1 MLPYAVVVNHLIFLS
16 AMVPT
21 RLCDKQIFL
30 IFTNSSTTNADMARP
45 KNVKHIFV
53 TGGVISSLGK
63 GILSA
68 SLGMLLK
75 SRGLRVAI
83 QKYDPYINVDPGT
96 MSPYQ
101 HGEVYVTDD
110 GAETDLDLGHYE
122 RFLDE
127 STTQASNLTMGRVY
141 KSVIDKERQ
150 GDYLGATVQ
159 VVPHVIDEIKDRMAE
174 QAKNGNLDVLITEIG
189 GTIGDI
195 ESLPFLEA
203 MRQMKL
209 DMGDSNL
216 LNIHLTF
223 VPYIKAASEL
233 KTKPTQHSVKM
244 LLGVGIQP
252 DILVCRSEKPLSR
265 DIKNKVGHF
274 CNVNELDVIGLND
287 CDTIYEVPLMLL
299 QEKLDLRVLK
309 KLGIKKYKE
318 PNLEYWRDFC
328 KKVKFPQDGEVTIG
342 ICGKYTEYPDA
353 YKSIIESFIH
363 AGASNNVRVNV
374 KLLKAEDAELN
385 SFNFIK
391 ELEGVSGIL
400 VAPGFGDR
408 GIEGKIRY
416 IQYAREQSIP
426 FLGICL
432 GMQCATIEFARN
444 VCGLQDANST
454 EFNKRTRFPVI
465 DLMEHQKKVK
475 EKGGTMR
482 LGSYP
487 CIIKEGSKAHAVYQ
501 KFLINERHR
510 HRYEFNNAFRNTF
523 EECGMNFSGTSPN
536 GELIEII
543 ELKDH
548 PWFVGVQFHPELKS
562 RVQKVHPLF
571 HGFVAAAKKHTKGS
585 HQIELSVDMPSF
597 IPFEK
602 EDAE

>member
-1 MLPYAVVVNHLIFLS
+1 
-16 AMVPT
+16 
-21 RLCDKQIFL
+21 
-30 IFTNSSTTNADMARP
+30 MARP

-68 SLGMLLK
+68 SLGLLLK

-127 STTQASNLTMGRVY
+127 PTSQASNLTMGRVY
-141 KSVIDKERQ
+141 KAVIDKERR
-150 GDYLGATVQ
+150 GEYLGGTVQ
-159 VVPHVIDEIKDRMAE
+159 VVPHVIDEIKEKMNDL
-174 QAKNGNLDVLITEIG
+174 AKNGGLDVLITEIG

-203 MRQMKL
+203 MRQLKL
-209 DMGDSNL
+209 ELGERNL
-216 LNIHLTF
+216 LYIHLTF
-223 VPYIKAASEL
+223 VPYIKAACEL

-244 LLGVGIQP
+244 LLETGIQP

-265 DIKNKVGHF
+265 EIKNKVGHF
-274 CNVNELDVIGLND
+274 CNVHEQDVIGLND
-287 CDTIYEVPLMLL
+287 CETIYEVPLMLL
-299 QEKLDLRVLK
+299 KEQLDLRVMK
-309 KLGIKKYKE
+309 KLGLKKFRE
-318 PNLEYWRDFC
+318 PNLSYWREFC
-328 KKVKFPQDGEVTIG
+328 DKVKHPKDGEITIG

-353 YKSIIESFIH
+353 YKSILESFIH
-363 AGASNNVRVNV
+363 AGASNDVKVSVR
-374 KLLKAEDAELN
+374 LLRAEDAEDP
-385 SFNFIK
+385 SFDLAK
-391 ELEGVSGIL
+391 TLEGVSGIL

-408 GIEGKIRY
+408 GIEGKVQFIR
-416 IQYAREQSIP
+416 YAREKNIP
-426 FLGICL
+426 FFGICL

-444 VCGLQDANST
+444 VCSMPEANST

-487 CIIKEGSKAHAVYQ
+487 CILKEDSKAYDVYR

-510 HRYEFNNAFRNTF
+510 HRYEFNNHYRKIF
-523 EECGMNFSGTSPN
+523 EEKGMMFSGTSPN
-536 GELIEII
+536 GDLVEIV

-548 PWFVGVQFHPELKS
+548 RWFVAVQFHPELKS

-571 HGFVAAAKKHTKGS
+571 SGFVAAAKEYAQGERQLS
-585 HQIELSVDMPSF
+585 IEVEMPRLSA
-597 IPFEK
+597 
-602 EDAE
+602 AEMEEAN

>member
-1 MLPYAVVVNHLIFLS
+1 
-16 AMVPT
+16 
-21 RLCDKQIFL
+21 
-30 IFTNSSTTNADMARP
+30 MARP

-68 SLGMLLK
+68 SLGLLLK

-127 STTQASNLTMGRVY
+127 STSQSSNLTMGRVY
-141 KSVIDKERQ
+141 KSVIDKERR
-150 GDYLGATVQ
+150 GEYLGATVQ

-174 QAKNGNLDVLITEIG
+174 LAKNGNLDVLITEIG

-209 DMGDSNL
+209 EMGERNL

-223 VPYIKAASEL
+223 VPYIKAACEL

-244 LLGVGIQP
+244 LLETGIQP

-265 DIKNKVGHF
+265 EIKNKVGHF
-274 CNVNELDVIGLND
+274 CNVNDLDVIGLND

-299 QEKLDLRVLK
+299 HEKLDLRVMK
-309 KLGIKKYKE
+309 KLGLKKFRE
-318 PNLEYWRDFC
+318 PDLSYWREFC
-328 KKVKFPQDGEVTIG
+328 NKVNHPQDGEVTIG

-353 YKSIIESFIH
+353 YKSIIESFVH
-363 AGASNNVRVNV
+363 AGASNNVRVNIR
-374 KLLKAEDAELN
+374 LLKAEDAEGK
-385 SFNFIK
+385 SFDFEK
-391 ELEGVSGIL
+391 ELEGVNGIL

-408 GIEGKIRY
+408 GIEGKIQY
-416 IQYAREQSIP
+416 IRFARERNIP
-426 FLGICL
+426 FFGICL

-444 VCGLQDANST
+444 VCGLHEANST

-465 DLMEHQKKVK
+465 DLMEHQKKIK

-487 CIIKEGSKAHAVYQ
+487 CILRDSSRAHAVYQ

-510 HRYEFNNAFRNTF
+510 HRYEFNNTFRKPF
-523 EECGMNFSGTSPN
+523 EDNGMIFSGTSPN
-536 GELIEII
+536 GELVEII
-543 ELKDH
+543 ELRDH
-548 PWFVGVQFHPELKS
+548 RWFVGVQFHPELKS
-562 RVQKVHPLF
+562 RVQRVHPLF
-571 HGFVAAAKKHTKGS
+571 HGFVAAAKEFRQGERQMELPVGQPAVS
-585 HQIELSVDMPSF
+585 VPDMASLEPAERGIEL
-597 IPFEK
+597 
-602 EDAE
+602 

>member
-1 MLPYAVVVNHLIFLS
+1 
-16 AMVPT
+16 
-21 RLCDKQIFL
+21 
-30 IFTNSSTTNADMARP
+30 MARP

-68 SLGMLLK
+68 SLGLLLK

-127 STTQASNLTMGRVY
+127 STSQSSNLTMGRVY
-141 KSVIDKERQ
+141 KSVIDKERR
-150 GDYLGATVQ
+150 GEYLGATVQ

-174 QAKNGNLDVLITEIG
+174 LAKNGNLDVLITEIG

-209 DMGDSNL
+209 EMGERNL

-244 LLGVGIQP
+244 LLETGIQP

-265 DIKNKVGHF
+265 EIKNKVGHF
-274 CNVNELDVIGLND
+274 CNVNDLDVIGLND

-299 QEKLDLRVLK
+299 QEKLDLRVMK
-309 KLGIKKYKE
+309 KLGLKKFRE
-318 PNLEYWRDFC
+318 PDLSYWREFC
-328 KKVKFPQDGEVTIG
+328 NKVSHPQEGEVTIG

-353 YKSIIESFIH
+353 YKSIIESFVH
-363 AGASNNVRVNV
+363 AGASNNVRVNIR
-374 KLLKAEDAELN
+374 LLRAEDAEGK
-385 SFNFIK
+385 NFDFEK
-391 ELEGVSGIL
+391 ELEDVNGIL

-408 GIEGKIRY
+408 GIEGKIQY
-416 IQYAREQSIP
+416 IRFARERNIP
-426 FLGICL
+426 FFGICL

-444 VCGLQDANST
+444 VCGLHEANST

-487 CIIKEGSKAHAVYQ
+487 CILRDSTRAHAVYQ

-510 HRYEFNNAFRNTF
+510 HRYEFNNTFRKPF
-523 EECGMNFSGTSPN
+523 EDNGMIFSGTSPN
-536 GELIEII
+536 GELVEIV
-543 ELKDH
+543 ELRDH
-548 PWFVGVQFHPELKS
+548 RWFVGVQFHPELKS

-571 HGFVAAAKKHTKGS
+571 HGFVAAAKAFRQGER
-585 HQIELSVDMPSF
+585 QMELPVDQPSF
-597 IPFEK
+597 SAPDMASFEP
-602 EDAE
+602 AESRQEH

>member
-1 MLPYAVVVNHLIFLS
+1 
-16 AMVPT
+16 
-21 RLCDKQIFL
+21 
-30 IFTNSSTTNADMARP
+30 MARP
-45 KNVKHIFV
+45 KNVKYIFV

-127 STTQASNLTMGRVY
+127 STSQNSNLTMGRVY
-141 KSVIDKERQ
+141 KSVIDKERN

-174 QAKNGNLDVLITEIG
+174 QAKNGNLDILITEIG

-209 DMGDSNL
+209 EMGDSNL

-233 KTKPTQHSVKM
+233 KTKPTQHSVKT

-252 DILVCRSEKPLSR
+252 DILVCRSEKQLSR
-265 DIKNKVGHF
+265 EIKNKVGYF
-274 CNVNELDVIGLND
+274 CNLNEFDVIGLND

-309 KLGIKKYKE
+309 KLGLKQYKE
-318 PNLEYWRDFC
+318 PVLNYWRDFC
-328 KKVKFPQDGEVTIG
+328 NKVKFPQDGEVTIG

-363 AGASNNVRVNV
+363 AGASNNVKVNV
-374 KLLKAEDAELN
+374 KLLRAEDAEL
-385 SFNFIK
+385 SAFDFAK
-391 ELEGVSGIL
+391 ELDGVNGIL

-408 GIEGKIRY
+408 GIEGKIKY
-416 IQYAREQSIP
+416 IQYAREQNIP

-432 GMQCATIEFARN
+432 GMQCASIEFARN
-444 VCGLQDANST
+444 VAGLAEANST

-487 CIIKEGSKAHAVYQ
+487 CIITEGSKAHGAYQ
-501 KFLINERHR
+501 KFLVNERHR
-510 HRYEFNNAFRNTF
+510 HRYEFNNVYRQNM
-523 EECGMNFSGTSPN
+523 EEFGMIFSGTSPN
-536 GELIEII
+536 GELVEII
-543 ELKDH
+543 ELKNH
-548 PWFVGVQFHPELKS
+548 RWFIGVQFHPELKS

-571 HGFVAAAKKHTKGS
+571 HGFVRAAKEFARGV
-585 HQIELSVDMPSF
+585 HQM
-597 IPFEK
+597 
-602 EDAE
+602 

>member
-1 MLPYAVVVNHLIFLS
+1 
-16 AMVPT
+16 
-21 RLCDKQIFL
+21 
-30 IFTNSSTTNADMARP
+30 MARP

-68 SLGMLLK
+68 SLGLLLK

-127 STTQASNLTMGRVY
+127 PTSQASNLTMGRVY
-141 KSVIDKERQ
+141 KAVIDKERR
-150 GDYLGATVQ
+150 GEYLGGTVQ
-159 VVPHVIDEIKDRMAE
+159 VVPHVIDEIKEKMNDL
-174 QAKNGNLDVLITEIG
+174 AKNGGLDVLITEIG

-203 MRQMKL
+203 MRQLKL
-209 DMGDSNL
+209 ELGERNL

-223 VPYIKAASEL
+223 VPYIKAACEL

-244 LLGVGIQP
+244 LLETGIQP

-265 DIKNKVGHF
+265 EIKNKVGHF
-274 CNVNELDVIGLND
+274 CNVHEQDVIGLND
-287 CDTIYEVPLMLL
+287 CETIYEVPLMLL
-299 QEKLDLRVLK
+299 KEQLDLRVMK
-309 KLGIKKYKE
+309 KLGLKKFKE
-318 PNLEYWRDFC
+318 PNLSYWKEFC
-328 KKVKFPQDGEVTIG
+328 DKVKHPKDGEITIG

-353 YKSIIESFIH
+353 YKSILESFIH
-363 AGASNNVRVNV
+363 AGASNDVKVSVR
-374 KLLKAEDAELN
+374 LLRAEDAEDP
-385 SFNFIK
+385 SFNMAK
-391 ELEGVSGIL
+391 ALEGVSGLL

-408 GIEGKIRY
+408 GIEGKVQFIR
-416 IQYAREQSIP
+416 YAREHDIP
-426 FLGICL
+426 FFGICL

-444 VCGLQDANST
+444 VCGMSEANST

-487 CIIKEGSKAHAVYQ
+487 CILKEDSRAYDVYR

-510 HRYEFNNAFRNTF
+510 HRFEFNNQYRKIF
-523 EECGMNFSGTSPN
+523 EEKGMIFSGTSPN
-536 GELIEII
+536 GDLVEIV
-543 ELKDH
+543 ELKEH
-548 PWFVGVQFHPELKS
+548 RWFVAVQFHPELKS

-571 HGFVAAAKKHTKGS
+571 SGFVAAAKDYAQGKRQLS
-585 HQIELSVDMPSF
+585 LEVEMPRLSPAELEGAS
-597 IPFEK
+597 
-602 EDAE
+602 

>member
-1 MLPYAVVVNHLIFLS
+1 
-16 AMVPT
+16 
-21 RLCDKQIFL
+21 
-30 IFTNSSTTNADMARP
+30 MARP

-53 TGGVISSLGK
+53 TGGVVSSLGK

-127 STTQASNLTMGRVY
+127 PTSQASNLTMGRVY
-141 KSVIDKERQ
+141 KSVIDKERR
-150 GDYLGATVQ
+150 GEFLGGTVQ
-159 VVPHVIDEIKDRMAE
+159 VVPHVIDEIKEKMADL
-174 QAKNGNLDVLITEIG
+174 AKNGSLDVLITEIG

-209 DMGDSNL
+209 ELGERNL
-216 LNIHLTF
+216 LNIHLTL
-223 VPYIKAASEL
+223 VPYIKAACEL

-244 LLGVGIQP
+244 LLETGIQP

-274 CNVNELDVIGLND
+274 CNLHELDVIGLND
-287 CDTIYEVPLMLL
+287 CDTIYEVPLILL
-299 QEKLDLRVLK
+299 KEQLDLRVLK
-309 KLGIKKYKE
+309 KLGLKKYRE
-318 PNLEYWRDFC
+318 PNLEYWREFC
-328 KKVKFPQDGEVTIG
+328 EKVKHPRDGEITIG

-353 YKSIIESFIH
+353 YKSILESFVH
-363 AGASNNVRVNV
+363 AGASNDVKVSVRM
-374 KLLKAEDAELN
+374 LRAEDAEDRQF
-385 SFNFIK
+385 SISK
-391 ELEGVSGIL
+391 ALEGISGIL

-408 GIEGKIRY
+408 GIEGKVQF
-416 IQYAREQSIP
+416 IQYARENNIP

-444 VCGLQDANST
+444 VCGMHDANST
-454 EFNKRTRFPVI
+454 EFNKRTRYPVI

-487 CIIKEGSKAHAVYQ
+487 CILREDSHVYEVYR

-510 HRYEFNNAFRNTF
+510 HRYEFNNLFRKQL
-523 EECGMNFSGTSPN
+523 EEKGMVFSGTSPN
-536 GELIEII
+536 GELVEII

-548 PWFVGVQFHPELKS
+548 RWFVGVQFHPELKS

-571 HGFVAAAKKHTKGS
+571 HGFIQAAKEFAQGKRQLSLAVDKP
-585 HQIELSVDMPSF
+585 ELSKTVLES
-597 IPFEK
+597 
-602 EDAE
+602 AG

>member
-1 MLPYAVVVNHLIFLS
+1 
-16 AMVPT
+16 
-21 RLCDKQIFL
+21 
-30 IFTNSSTTNADMARP
+30 MARP

-75 SRGLRVAI
+75 SRGLKVAI

-127 STTQASNLTMGRVY
+127 ATSQASNLTMGRVY
-141 KSVIDKERQ
+141 KSVIDKERS
-150 GDYLGATVQ
+150 GEYLGGTVQ

-174 QAKNGNLDVLITEIG
+174 LAKNGNLDVLITEIG

-209 DMGDSNL
+209 EMGERNL

-223 VPYIKAASEL
+223 VPYIKAACEL

-244 LLGVGIQP
+244 LLETGIQP

-265 DIKNKVGHF
+265 EIKNKVGHF

-299 QEKLDLRVLK
+299 KEKLDLRVMK
-309 KLGIKKYKE
+309 KLGLKKFRE

-328 KKVKFPQDGEVTIG
+328 NKVLHPTEGEVTIG
-342 ICGKYTEYPDA
+342 VCGKYTEYPDA
-353 YKSIIESFIH
+353 YKSILEAFIH
-363 AGASNNVRVNV
+363 AGASNNVRVTI
-374 KLLKAEDAELN
+374 KLLRAEDAEAG
-385 SFNFIK
+385 SFDFKK
-391 ELEGVSGIL
+391 EMQGVSGVL

-408 GIEGKIRY
+408 GIEGKISFIR
-416 IQYAREQSIP
+416 YAREQNIP
-426 FLGICL
+426 FFGICL

-444 VCGLQDANST
+444 VCGLHDANST

-465 DLMEHQKKVK
+465 DLMEQQKKVK

-487 CIIKEGSKAHAVYQ
+487 CIIKEGSKAYDIYK

-510 HRYEFNNAFRNTF
+510 HRFEFNNTYRSAL
-523 EECGMNFSGTSPN
+523 EEQGMVFSGTSPN
-536 GELIEII
+536 GELVEII

-548 PWFVGVQFHPELKS
+548 RWFVGVQFHPELKS
-562 RVQKVHPLF
+562 RVQQVHPLF
-571 HGFVAAAKKHTKGS
+571 HGFVAAAKEYEKGS
-585 HQIELSVDMPSF
+585 RQMELTVDMPSF
-597 IPFEK
+597 MPVEN
-602 EDAE
+602 EPAQ

>member
-1 MLPYAVVVNHLIFLS
+1 
-16 AMVPT
+16 
-21 RLCDKQIFL
+21 
-30 IFTNSSTTNADMARP
+30 MARP
-45 KNVKHIFV
+45 KNVKYIFV

-75 SRGLRVAI
+75 SRGLKVAI

-127 STTQASNLTMGRVY
+127 STSQTSNLTMGRVY
-141 KSVIDKERQ
+141 KSVIDKERN

-203 MRQMKL
+203 MRELKL
-209 DMGDSNL
+209 EMGDGNL
-216 LNIHLTF
+216 VNIHLTF
-223 VPYIKAASEL
+223 VPYIKAACEL

-252 DILVCRSEKPLSR
+252 DILVCRSEKQLSL
-265 DIKNKVGHF
+265 DVKNKVGHF
-274 CNVNELDVIGLND
+274 CNLNEQDVIGLSD

-309 KLGIKKYKE
+309 KLGMKGFKE
-318 PNLEYWRDFC
+318 PSLDYWRDFC
-328 KKVKFPQDGEVTIG
+328 DKVKFPKDGEVTIG

-363 AGASNNVRVNV
+363 AGASNNVKVKV
-374 KLLKAEDAELN
+374 KLLRAEDAELS
-385 SFNFIK
+385 SFDFAQ
-391 ELEGVSGIL
+391 ELAGVNGIL

-408 GIEGKIRY
+408 GIEGKIKY
-416 IQYAREQSIP
+416 IQYAREQNIP
-426 FLGICL
+426 FFGICL
-432 GMQCATIEFARN
+432 GMQCASIEFARN
-444 VCGLQDANST
+444 VCGLQEANST
-454 EFNKRTRFPVI
+454 EFNKRARFAII

-475 EKGGTMR
+475 EKGGSMR

-487 CIIKEGSKAHAVYQ
+487 CIITEGSKVHAVYE
-501 KFLINERHR
+501 KFLVNERHR
-510 HRYEFNNAFRNTF
+510 HRYEFNNDYRKTF
-523 EECGMNFSGTSPN
+523 EESGMVFSGTSPN
-536 GELIEII
+536 GELVEII

-548 PWFVGVQFHPELKS
+548 RWFVAVQFHPELKS

-571 HGFVAAAKKHTKGS
+571 HGFVAAAKEYADGAQYKDM
-585 HQIELSVDMPSF
+585 SVEMPSF
-597 IPFEK
+597 IPV
-602 EDAE
+602 

>member
-1 MLPYAVVVNHLIFLS
+1 
-16 AMVPT
+16 
-21 RLCDKQIFL
+21 
-30 IFTNSSTTNADMARP
+30 MARP

-75 SRGLRVAI
+75 SRGLKVAI

-127 STTQASNLTMGRVY
+127 STTQSSNLTMGRVY
-141 KSVIDKERQ
+141 KSVIDKERR
-150 GDYLGATVQ
+150 GEYLGATVQ

-174 QAKNGNLDVLITEIG
+174 QAKNGDLDVLITEIG

-299 QEKLDLRVLK
+299 NEKLDLRVLK
-309 KLGIKKYKE
+309 KLGLKKFKE
-318 PNLEYWRDFC
+318 PKLDYWRDFC
-328 KKVKFPQDGEVTIG
+328 NKVKFPQDGEVTIG

-363 AGASNNVRVNV
+363 SGASNNVKVTV
-374 KLLKAEDAELN
+374 KLLRAEDAEL
-385 SFNFIK
+385 SAFDFAK
-391 ELEGVSGIL
+391 ELEGLNGIL

-408 GIEGKIRY
+408 GIEGKIKY
-416 IQYAREQSIP
+416 IQYAREHNVP

-444 VCGLQDANST
+444 VCGMQDANST

-487 CIIKEGSKAHAVYQ
+487 CIITEGSKAYAVYQ

-510 HRYEFNNAFRNTF
+510 HRYEFNNTWRKSF
-523 EECGMNFSGTSPN
+523 EDNGMIFSGTSPN
-536 GELIEII
+536 GELVEII
-543 ELKDH
+543 ELKEH
-548 PWFVGVQFHPELKS
+548 RWFVGVQFHPELKS
-562 RVQKVHPLF
+562 RVQKVHPIF
-571 HGFVAAAKKHTKGS
+571 HGFVEAAKKHAHGA
-585 HQIELSVDMPSF
+585 HQMDLVVDMPSF
-597 IPFEK
+597 APVYDEP
-602 EDAE
+602 A

>member
-1 MLPYAVVVNHLIFLS
+1 
-16 AMVPT
+16 
-21 RLCDKQIFL
+21 
-30 IFTNSSTTNADMARP
+30 MARP

-127 STTQASNLTMGRVY
+127 STTQSSNLAMGRVY
-141 KSVIDKERQ
+141 KSVIDKERR
-150 GDYLGATVQ
+150 GEYLVGTVQ

-174 QAKNGNLDVLITEIG
+174 LAKNGNLDVLITEIG

-209 DMGDSNL
+209 EMGERNL

-244 LLGVGIQP
+244 LLETGIQP

-265 DIKNKVGHF
+265 EIKNKVGHF
-274 CNVNELDVIGLND
+274 CNVNDLDVIGLND

-299 QEKLDLRVLK
+299 KEKLDLRVMK
-309 KLGIKKYKE
+309 KLGLKKFKE
-318 PNLEYWRDFC
+318 PNLIYWREFC
-328 KKVKFPQDGEVTIG
+328 DKVNHPRDGEITIG

-353 YKSIIESFIH
+353 YKSIIESFVH
-363 AGASNNVRVNV
+363 AGASNNVRVNIR
-374 KLLKAEDAELN
+374 LLKAEDAEGKI
-385 SFNFIK
+385 FDFAK
-391 ELEGVSGIL
+391 ELEGISGIL

-408 GIEGKIRY
+408 GIEGKIQY
-416 IQYAREQSIP
+416 IRYAREQNIP
-426 FLGICL
+426 FFGICL

-444 VCGLQDANST
+444 VCNLQEANST
-454 EFNKRTRFPVI
+454 EFNKRTRYPVI

-487 CIIKEGSKAHAVYQ
+487 CILREGSRAYAVYQ

-510 HRYEFNNAFRNTF
+510 HRYEFNNTFRKPF
-523 EECGMNFSGTSPN
+523 EENGMIFSGTSPN
-536 GELIEII
+536 GELVEIV
-543 ELKDH
+543 ELANH
-548 PWFVGVQFHPELKS
+548 RWFVGVQFHPELKS

-571 HGFVAAAKKHTKGS
+571 HGFVEAAKEYSFGKR
-585 HQIELSVDMPSF
+585 QMELPVERSAEMPSF
-597 IPFEK
+597 MP
-602 EDAE
+602 AESDMGQ

>member
-1 MLPYAVVVNHLIFLS
+1 
-16 AMVPT
+16 
-21 RLCDKQIFL
+21 
-30 IFTNSSTTNADMARP
+30 MARP

-127 STTQASNLTMGRVY
+127 STSQSSNLTMGRVY
-141 KSVIDKERQ
+141 KSVIDKERR
-150 GDYLGATVQ
+150 GEYLGATVQ
-159 VVPHVIDEIKDRMAE
+159 VVPHVIDEIKDRMSE
-174 QAKNGNLDVLITEIG
+174 LAKNGNIDVLITEIG

-209 DMGDSNL
+209 EMGDSNM

-244 LLGVGIQP
+244 LLETGIQP

-265 DIKNKVGHF
+265 EIKNKVGHF

-287 CDTIYEVPLMLL
+287 CETIYEVPLLLL

-309 KLGIKKYKE
+309 KLGLKRFKE
-318 PNLEYWRDFC
+318 PDLNYWREFC
-328 KKVKFPQDGEVTIG
+328 SKVKLPKDGEVTIG

-353 YKSIIESFIH
+353 YKSILEAFIH
-363 AGASNNVRVNV
+363 AGASNDIRVTV
-374 KLLKAEDAELN
+374 KLLRAEDAEITTFDL
-385 SFNFIK
+385 SK

-408 GIEGKIRY
+408 GIEGKINFIR
-416 IQYAREQSIP
+416 YAREKNIP
-426 FLGICL
+426 FFGICL

-454 EFNKRTRFPVI
+454 EFNKRARFAVI

-487 CIIKEGSKAHAVYQ
+487 CIIKEATKAHAVYQ

-510 HRYEFNNAFRNTF
+510 HRYEFNNTYRKNF
-523 EECGMNFSGTSPN
+523 EDSGMVFSGTSPN
-536 GELIEII
+536 GELVEII

-548 PWFVGVQFHPELKS
+548 RWFVGVQFHPELKS

-571 HGFVAAAKKHTKGS
+571 HGFVAAAKEYSRAS
-585 HQIELSVDMPSF
+585 HQIELPVNVPSF
-597 IPFEK
+597 MPLES
-602 EDAE
+602 ESEH

>member
-1 MLPYAVVVNHLIFLS
+1 
-16 AMVPT
+16 
-21 RLCDKQIFL
+21 
-30 IFTNSSTTNADMARP
+30 MARP

-127 STTQASNLTMGRVY
+127 STSQSSNLTMGRVY
-141 KSVIDKERQ
+141 KSVIDKERR
-150 GDYLGATVQ
+150 GEYLGATVQ

-174 QAKNGNLDVLITEIG
+174 LAKNGNLDVLITEIG

-209 DMGDSNL
+209 EMGDRNM

-244 LLGVGIQP
+244 LLETGIQP

-265 DIKNKVGHF
+265 EIKNKVGHF
-274 CNVNELDVIGLND
+274 CNVNDLDVIGLND
-287 CDTIYEVPLMLL
+287 CDTIYDVPLLL
-299 QEKLDLRVLK
+299 LKEKLDLRVLK
-309 KLGIKKYKE
+309 KLGLKKYKE
-318 PNLEYWRDFC
+318 PNLEYWREFC
-328 KKVKFPQDGEVTIG
+328 NKVKFPEEGEVTIG

-353 YKSIIESFIH
+353 YKSILEAFIH
-363 AGASNNVRVNV
+363 AGASNNVKVNI
-374 KLLKAEDAELN
+374 KLLRAEDAEINTFDL
-385 SFNFIK
+385 SK

-408 GIEGKIRY
+408 GIEGKINFIR
-416 IQYAREQSIP
+416 YAREKNVP
-426 FLGICL
+426 FFGICL

-510 HRYEFNNAFRNTF
+510 HRFEFNNTYRNSF
-523 EECGMNFSGTSPN
+523 EESGLVFSGTSPN
-536 GELIEII
+536 GELVEII

-548 PWFVGVQFHPELKS
+548 RWFVGVQFHPELKS

-571 HGFVAAAKKHTKGS
+571 HGFVAAAKEYVQGGR
-585 HQIELSVDMPSF
+585 QMELPVEQPSF
-597 IPFEK
+597 MPVEN
-602 EDAE
+602 EAGE

>member
-1 MLPYAVVVNHLIFLS
+1 
-16 AMVPT
+16 
-21 RLCDKQIFL
+21 
-30 IFTNSSTTNADMARP
+30 MARP

-127 STTQASNLTMGRVY
+127 STSQASNLTMGRVY
-141 KSVIDKERQ
+141 KSVIDKERR
-150 GDYLGATVQ
+150 GEYLGATVQ

-174 QAKNGNLDVLITEIG
+174 LAKSGNLDLLITEIG

-209 DMGDSNL
+209 EMGDRNM

-244 LLGVGIQP
+244 LLETGIQP
-252 DILVCRSEKPLSR
+252 DLLVCRSEKPLSR
-265 DIKNKVGHF
+265 EIKNKVGHF
-274 CNVNELDVIGLND
+274 CNVNDLDVIGLND
-287 CDTIYEVPLMLL
+287 CETIYDVPLLL
-299 QEKLDLRVLK
+299 LKEKLDLRVLK

-318 PNLEYWRDFC
+318 PTLDYWRDFC
-328 KKVKFPQDGEVTIG
+328 ERVKSPEDGEVTIG
-342 ICGKYTEYPDA
+342 ISGKYTEYPDA
-353 YKSIIESFIH
+353 YKSILEAFIH
-363 AGASNNVRVNV
+363 AGASNNVKVNV
-374 KLLKAEDAELN
+374 KLLKAEDAELD
-385 SFNFIK
+385 SYDFKK
-391 ELEGVSGIL
+391 ELEGISGIL

-408 GIEGKIRY
+408 GIEGKIKF
-416 IQYAREQSIP
+416 IQYVRENNIP
-426 FLGICL
+426 FFGICL

-444 VCGLQDANST
+444 VCGMPDANST
-454 EFNKRTRFPVI
+454 EFNKRARFPVI

-487 CIIKEGSKAHAVYQ
+487 CIIKEGSRAHAVYQ

-510 HRYEFNNAFRNTF
+510 HRYEFNNTFRKNF
-523 EECGMNFSGTSPN
+523 EDAGMVFSGTSPN
-536 GELIEII
+536 GELVEIV

-548 PWFVGVQFHPELKS
+548 RWFVGVQFHPELKS
-562 RVQKVHPLF
+562 RVMKVHPLF
-571 HGFVAAAKKHTKGS
+571 QGFVAAAKEFARGS
-585 HQIELSVDMPSF
+585 RQMELQVDIPSF
-597 IPFEK
+597 FPIE
-602 EDAE
+602 E

>member
-1 MLPYAVVVNHLIFLS
+1 
-16 AMVPT
+16 
-21 RLCDKQIFL
+21 
-30 IFTNSSTTNADMARP
+30 MARP
-45 KNVKHIFV
+45 RNVKHIFV
-53 TGGVISSLGK
+53 TGGVISSIGK

-75 SRGLRVAI
+75 ARGLKVTI

-110 GAETDLDLGHYE
+110 GAEADLDLGHYE
-122 RFLDE
+122 RFLDDAT
-127 STTQASNLTMGRVY
+127 SQTSNLTMGRVY
-141 KSVIDKERQ
+141 KSVIDKERN

-174 QAKNGNLDVLITEIG
+174 QAKNSNLDVLITEIG

-209 DMGDSNL
+209 DMGDGNL

-252 DILVCRSEKPLSR
+252 DILVCRSEKQLSR
-265 DIKNKVGHF
+265 EIKNKVGHF
-274 CNVNELDVIGLND
+274 CNLNEYDVIGLSD
-287 CDTIYEVPLMLL
+287 CTTIYEVPLMLL
-299 QEKLDLRVLK
+299 QEQLDLRVLK
-309 KLGIKKYKE
+309 KLGLKGIQE
-318 PNLEYWRDFC
+318 PDLEYWRNFC
-328 KKVKFPQDGEVTIG
+328 NKVKFPTGGEVTVG

-353 YKSIIESFIH
+353 YKSILESFIH
-363 AGASNNVRVNV
+363 AGASNNVKVNV
-374 KLLKAEDAELN
+374 KLLRAEDAEAPD
-385 SFNFIK
+385 FDFAK
-391 ELEGVSGIL
+391 ALEGVHGLL

-408 GIEGKIRY
+408 GTEGKVKY
-416 IQYAREQSIP
+416 IQYVREKNIP
-426 FLGICL
+426 FFGICL
-432 GMQCATIEFARN
+432 GMQCASIEFARN
-444 VCGLQDANST
+444 VCGMPEANST
-454 EFNKRTRFPVI
+454 EFNKRVRFAII

-475 EKGGTMR
+475 EKGGSMR

-487 CIIKEGSKAHAVYQ
+487 CIITEGSKAHASYQ
-501 KFLINERHR
+501 KFLVNERHR
-510 HRYEFNNAFRNTF
+510 HRYEFNNEYRKVF
-523 EECGMNFSGTSPN
+523 EESGMVFSGTSPN

-543 ELKDH
+543 ELKNH
-548 PWFVGVQFHPELKS
+548 RWFVAVQFHPELKS
-562 RVQKVHPLF
+562 RVQKAHPLF
-571 HGFVAAAKKHTKGS
+571 HGFVDAAKEYAKGA
-585 HQIELSVDMPSF
+585 HQTDMSIEMPSF
-597 IPFEK
+597 TPL
-602 EDAE
+602 

>member
-1 MLPYAVVVNHLIFLS
+1 
-16 AMVPT
+16 
-21 RLCDKQIFL
+21 
-30 IFTNSSTTNADMARP
+30 MARP

-127 STTQASNLTMGRVY
+127 STSQASNLTMGRVY
-141 KSVIDKERQ
+141 KSVIDKERK
-150 GDYLGATVQ
+150 GEYLGATVQ

-174 QAKNGNLDVLITEIG
+174 QAKNGDLDVLITEIG

-209 DMGDSNL
+209 EMGDRNM

-244 LLGVGIQP
+244 LLETGIQP

-265 DIKNKVGHF
+265 EIKNKVGHF

-287 CDTIYEVPLMLL
+287 CETIYDVPLLL
-299 QEKLDLRVLK
+299 LKEKLDLRVLK
-309 KLGIKKYKE
+309 KLGLKKYKE
-318 PNLEYWRDFC
+318 PTLDYWREFC
-328 KKVKFPQDGEVTIG
+328 GKVKSPEDGEVTIG
-342 ICGKYTEYPDA
+342 ISGKYTEYPDA
-353 YKSIIESFIH
+353 YKSILEAFIH
-363 AGASNNVRVNV
+363 AGASNNVKVNV
-374 KLLKAEDAELN
+374 KLLKAEDAELA
-385 SFNFIK
+385 SYDFAK
-391 ELEGVSGIL
+391 ELEGISGIL

-408 GIEGKIRY
+408 GIEGKIKF
-416 IQYAREQSIP
+416 IQYVREQNIP
-426 FLGICL
+426 FFGICL

-444 VCGLQDANST
+444 VCGMADANST
-454 EFNKRTRFPVI
+454 EFNRRARFPVI

-487 CIIKEGSKAHAVYQ
+487 CIIKEGSKAHAVYE

-510 HRYEFNNAFRNTF
+510 HRYEFNNTFRKNF
-523 EECGMNFSGTSPN
+523 EDAGMIFSGTSPN
-536 GELIEII
+536 GELVEII

-548 PWFVGVQFHPELKS
+548 RWFVGVQFHPELKS

-571 HGFVAAAKKHTKGS
+571 HGFVGAAKEFSRGS
-585 HQIELSVDMPSF
+585 HQMELEVEMPTFFSLS
-597 IPFEK
+597 PDPLKSTE
-602 EDAE
+602 

>member
-1 MLPYAVVVNHLIFLS
+1 
-16 AMVPT
+16 
-21 RLCDKQIFL
+21 
-30 IFTNSSTTNADMARP
+30 MARP

-68 SLGMLLK
+68 SLGFLLK

-127 STTQASNLTMGRVY
+127 PTSQASNLTMGRVY
-141 KSVIDKERQ
+141 KSVIDKERR
-150 GDYLGATVQ
+150 GEYLGGTVQ
-159 VVPHVIDEIKDRMAE
+159 VVPHVIDEIKEKMGDL
-174 QAKNGNLDVLITEIG
+174 AKNGSLDVLITEIG

-203 MRQMKL
+203 MRQLKL
-209 DMGDSNL
+209 ELGEHNL

-244 LLGVGIQP
+244 LLETGIQP
-252 DILVCRSEKPLSR
+252 DILVCRSEKPLSKE
-265 DIKNKVGHF
+265 IKNKVGHF
-274 CNVNELDVIGLND
+274 CNVHQQDVIGLND

-299 QEKLDLRVLK
+299 KEQLDLRVMK
-309 KLGIKKYKE
+309 KLGLKNFRE
-318 PNLEYWRDFC
+318 PNMEYWKNFC
-328 KKVKFPQDGEVTIG
+328 EKVKHPKDGEITIG

-353 YKSIIESFIH
+353 YKSIIESFVH
-363 AGASNNVRVNV
+363 AGASNDVRVSV
-374 KLLKAEDAELN
+374 KMLRAEDAEDPK
-385 SFNFIK
+385 FNISSAF
-391 ELEGVSGIL
+391 EGISGLL

-408 GIEGKIRY
+408 GIEGKVRFV
-416 IQYAREQSIP
+416 QYARENNIP
-426 FLGICL
+426 FFGICL

-444 VCGLQDANST
+444 VCDLPDANST
-454 EFNKRTRFPVI
+454 EFNKRARFPVI

-487 CIIKEGSKAHAVYQ
+487 CILKEGSKAHEVYG

-510 HRYEFNNAFRNTF
+510 HRYEFNNQFRKLF
-523 EECGMNFSGTSPN
+523 EEKGMVFSGTSPN
-536 GELIEII
+536 GDLVEIV
-543 ELKDH
+543 ELKNH
-548 PWFVGVQFHPELKS
+548 RWFVAVQFHPELKS

-571 HGFVAAAKKHTKGS
+571 DGFVHAAKEFAQGKR
-585 HQIELSVDMPSF
+585 QLSLEVEMPRLS
-597 IPFEK
+597 PTEM
-602 EDAE
+602 EGAS

>member
-1 MLPYAVVVNHLIFLS
+1 
-16 AMVPT
+16 
-21 RLCDKQIFL
+21 
-30 IFTNSSTTNADMARP
+30 MARP
-45 KNVKHIFV
+45 KNVKYIFV
-53 TGGVISSLGK
+53 TGGVISSIGK

-127 STTQASNLTMGRVY
+127 STSQTSNLTMGRVY
-141 KSVIDKERQ
+141 KSVIDKERN

-203 MRQMKL
+203 MRELKL
-209 DMGDSNL
+209 EMGDGNL
-216 LNIHLTF
+216 VNIHLTF
-223 VPYIKAASEL
+223 VPFIKAASEL

-244 LLGVGIQP
+244 LLGAGIQP
-252 DILVCRSEKPLSR
+252 DILVCRSEKQLSR
-265 DIKNKVGHF
+265 EIKNKVGHF
-274 CNVNELDVIGLND
+274 CNLNELDVIGLSD

-309 KLGIKKYKE
+309 KLGLKGFKE
-318 PNLEYWRDFC
+318 PALDYWQEFC
-328 KKVKFPQDGEVTIG
+328 NKVKFPQDGEVTIG

-363 AGASNNVRVNV
+363 AGASNNVKV
-374 KLLKAEDAELN
+374 KVRLLRAEDAEL
-385 SFNFIK
+385 SAFDFAK
-391 ELEGVSGIL
+391 ELEGINGIL

-408 GIEGKIRY
+408 GIEGKIKY
-416 IQYAREQSIP
+416 IQYAREQNIP

-444 VCGLQDANST
+444 VCGMQEANST
-454 EFNKRTRFPVI
+454 EFNKRARFAVI

-487 CIIKEGSKAHAVYQ
+487 CIISEGSRAHAVYQ

-510 HRYEFNNAFRNTF
+510 HRFEFNNSYRHNF
-523 EECGMNFSGTSPN
+523 EENGMIFSGTSPN
-536 GELIEII
+536 GELVEII
-543 ELKDH
+543 ELKGH
-548 PWFVGVQFHPELKS
+548 RWFIGVQFHPELKS

-571 HGFVAAAKKHTKGS
+571 HGFVAAAKEYARGN
-585 HQIELSVDMPSF
+585 HQIDMAIQMPSF
-597 IPFEK
+597 APVIE
-602 EDAE
+602 ELGR

>member
-1 MLPYAVVVNHLIFLS
+1 
-16 AMVPT
+16 
-21 RLCDKQIFL
+21 
-30 IFTNSSTTNADMARP
+30 MARP

-68 SLGMLLK
+68 SLGFLLK

-127 STTQASNLTMGRVY
+127 PTSQASNLTMGRVY
-141 KSVIDKERQ
+141 KSVIDKERR
-150 GDYLGATVQ
+150 GEYLGGTVQ
-159 VVPHVIDEIKDRMAE
+159 VVPHVIDEIKEKMNDL
-174 QAKNGNLDVLITEIG
+174 AKNSNLDVLITEIG

-203 MRQMKL
+203 MRQLKL
-209 DMGDSNL
+209 ELGEHNL

-244 LLGVGIQP
+244 LLETGIQP
-252 DILVCRSEKPLSR
+252 DILVCRSEKPLSKE
-265 DIKNKVGHF
+265 IKNKVGHF
-274 CNVNELDVIGLND
+274 CNVHDQDVIGLND
-287 CDTIYEVPLMLL
+287 CDTIYEVPLILL
-299 QEKLDLRVLK
+299 KEQLDQRVMK
-309 KLGIKKYKE
+309 KLGLKKFRE
-318 PNLEYWRDFC
+318 PNLEYWKSFC
-328 KKVKFPQDGEVTIG
+328 EKVKHPKDGEIVIG
-342 ICGKYTEYPDA
+342 VCGKYTEYPDA
-353 YKSIIESFIH
+353 YKSILESFVH
-363 AGASNNVRVNV
+363 AGASNDV
-374 KLLKAEDAELN
+374 KVTVKMLRAEDAEN
-385 SFNFIK
+385 PKFNIASAF
-391 ELEGVSGIL
+391 EGISGLL

-408 GIEGKIRY
+408 GIEGKVRFV
-416 IQYAREQSIP
+416 QYARENNIP
-426 FLGICL
+426 FFGICL

-454 EFNKRTRFPVI
+454 EFNKRARFPVI

-487 CIIKEGSKAHAVYQ
+487 CILKEGSKAYEVYK

-510 HRYEFNNAFRNTF
+510 HRYEFNNQFRKLL
-523 EECGMNFSGTSPN
+523 EEKGMIFSGTSPN
-536 GELIEII
+536 GDLVEIV

-548 PWFVGVQFHPELKS
+548 RWFVAVQFHPELKS
-562 RVQKVHPLF
+562 RVLKVHPLF
-571 HGFVAAAKKHTKGS
+571 DGFVHAAKEFAQGKR
-585 HQIELSVDMPSF
+585 QLSLEVEMPRLSTT
-597 IPFEK
+597 EM
-602 EDAE
+602 EA

>member
-1 MLPYAVVVNHLIFLS
+1 
-16 AMVPT
+16 
-21 RLCDKQIFL
+21 
-30 IFTNSSTTNADMARP
+30 MARP
-45 KNVKHIFV
+45 KNVKYIFV

-75 SRGLRVAI
+75 ARGLRVAI

-127 STTQASNLTMGRVY
+127 STTQTSNLTMGRVY
-141 KSVIDKERQ
+141 KSVIDKERR
-150 GDYLGATVQ
+150 GEYLGGTVQ

-203 MRQMKL
+203 MRQLKL
-209 DMGDSNL
+209 EMGERNL

-244 LLGVGIQP
+244 LLETGIQP

-265 DIKNKVGHF
+265 EIKNKVGHF

-299 QEKLDLRVLK
+299 KEKLDLRVLK
-309 KLGIKKYKE
+309 KLGLKKYKE
-318 PNLEYWRDFC
+318 PNLDYWREFC
-328 KKVKFPQDGEVTIG
+328 NKVKYPQDGEVTIG

-353 YKSIIESFIH
+353 YKSILEAFIH
-363 AGASNNVRVNV
+363 AGASNNVHVNI
-374 KLLKAEDAELN
+374 KLLRAEDAELKT
-385 SFNFIK
+385 FDFAK
-391 ELEGVSGIL
+391 ELEGVSAIL

-408 GIEGKIRY
+408 GIEGKIMY
-416 IQYAREQSIP
+416 IQHAREQNIP
-426 FLGICL
+426 FFGICL
-432 GMQCATIEFARN
+432 GMQCASIEFARN

-454 EFNKRTRFPVI
+454 EFNKRTRFAII

-487 CIIKEGSKAHAVYQ
+487 CIIREGSKAYSVYQ

-510 HRYEFNNAFRNTF
+510 HRYEFNNTYRKNF
-523 EECGMNFSGTSPN
+523 EESGMVFSGTSPN
-536 GELIEII
+536 GDLVEII

-548 PWFVGVQFHPELKS
+548 RWFVAVQFHPELKS

-571 HGFVAAAKKHTKGS
+571 HGFVAAAKEYAHGT
-585 HQIELSVDMPSF
+585 HQMQLPVEMAVDMTILTTP
-597 IPFEK
+597 EGK
-602 EDAE
+602 R

>member
-1 MLPYAVVVNHLIFLS
+1 
-16 AMVPT
+16 
-21 RLCDKQIFL
+21 
-30 IFTNSSTTNADMARP
+30 MARP

-127 STTQASNLTMGRVY
+127 PTSQASNLTMGRVY
-141 KSVIDKERQ
+141 KSVIDKERR
-150 GDYLGATVQ
+150 GEYLGGTVQ
-159 VVPHVIDEIKDRMAE
+159 VVPHVIDEIKEKMNDL
-174 QAKNGNLDVLITEIG
+174 AKNGSLDVLITEIG

-203 MRQMKL
+203 MRQLKL
-209 DMGDSNL
+209 ELGEHNL

-223 VPYIKAASEL
+223 VPYIKAACEL

-244 LLGVGIQP
+244 LLETGIQP

-265 DIKNKVGHF
+265 EVKNKVGHF
-274 CNVNELDVIGLND
+274 CNVHDQDVIGLND
-287 CDTIYEVPLMLL
+287 CETIYQVPLLL
-299 QEKLDLRVLK
+299 LKEQLDLRVMK
-309 KLGIKKYKE
+309 KLGLKKFRE
-318 PNLEYWRDFC
+318 PNIDYLREFC
-328 KKVKFPQDGEVTIG
+328 DKVLHPKDGSVTIG

-353 YKSIIESFIH
+353 YKSIIEAFVH
-363 AGASNNVRVNV
+363 AGASNDVKVDVR
-374 KLLKAEDAELN
+374 LLRAEDAEDP
-385 SFNFIK
+385 SFNVGK
-391 ELEGVSGIL
+391 VLEGVSGLL

-408 GIEGKIRY
+408 GIEGKVQFIK
-416 IQYAREQSIP
+416 YARENNIP
-426 FLGICL
+426 FFGICL
-432 GMQCATIEFARN
+432 GMQCATIEYARN
-444 VCGLQDANST
+444 VCGMPEANST

-487 CIIKEGSKAHAVYQ
+487 CIIREDSKAFEVYG

-510 HRYEFNNAFRNTF
+510 HRYEFNNQFRKAL
-523 EECGMNFSGTSPN
+523 EEKGMVFSGTSPN
-536 GELIEII
+536 GDLVEIV

-548 PWFVGVQFHPELKS
+548 RWFVAVQFHPELKS

-571 HGFVAAAKKHTKGS
+571 NGFVKAAKEYSQGKRQLTLEVELPRLS
-585 HQIELSVDMPSF
+585 ATEIEN
-597 IPFEK
+597 
-602 EDAE
+602 AN

>member
-1 MLPYAVVVNHLIFLS
+1 
-16 AMVPT
+16 
-21 RLCDKQIFL
+21 
-30 IFTNSSTTNADMARP
+30 MARP

-68 SLGMLLK
+68 SLGLLLK

-127 STTQASNLTMGRVY
+127 PTSQASNLTMGRVY
-141 KSVIDKERQ
+141 KAVIDKERR
-150 GDYLGATVQ
+150 GEYLGGTVQ
-159 VVPHVIDEIKDRMAE
+159 VVPHVIDEIKEKMGDL
-174 QAKNGNLDVLITEIG
+174 AKNGGLDVLITEIG

-203 MRQMKL
+203 MRQLKL
-209 DMGDSNL
+209 ELGERNL

-223 VPYIKAASEL
+223 VPYIKAACEL

-244 LLGVGIQP
+244 LLETGIQP

-274 CNVNELDVIGLND
+274 CNVHEQDVIGLND
-287 CDTIYEVPLMLL
+287 CETIYEVPLILL
-299 QEKLDLRVLK
+299 KEQLDLRVMK
-309 KLGIKKYKE
+309 KLGLKKFRE
-318 PNLEYWRDFC
+318 PNLDYWREFC
-328 KKVKFPQDGEVTIG
+328 EKVKHPRDGEITIG

-353 YKSIIESFIH
+353 YKSILESFIH
-363 AGASNNVRVNV
+363 AGAANDVKVSV
-374 KLLKAEDAELN
+374 KLLRAEDAEDP
-385 SFNFIK
+385 SFNFAKAFDGI
-391 ELEGVSGIL
+391 SGLL

-408 GIEGKIRY
+408 GIEGKVHFIR
-416 IQYAREQSIP
+416 YAREKNIP
-426 FLGICL
+426 FFGICL
-432 GMQCATIEFARN
+432 GMQCATIEYARN
-444 VCGLQDANST
+444 VCGMTEANST

-487 CIIKEGSKAHAVYQ
+487 CIIREGSKAYDVYR

-510 HRYEFNNAFRNTF
+510 HRYEFNNQYRKAL
-523 EECGMNFSGTSPN
+523 EDKGMIFSGTSPN
-536 GELIEII
+536 GELVEII

-548 PWFVGVQFHPELKS
+548 RWFLGVQFHPELKS

-571 HGFVAAAKKHTKGS
+571 SGFVAAAKDYAQGKRQLS
-585 HQIELSVDMPSF
+585 LEVEMPRLSAAELEGAS
-597 IPFEK
+597 
-602 EDAE
+602 

>member
-1 MLPYAVVVNHLIFLS
+1 
-16 AMVPT
+16 
-21 RLCDKQIFL
+21 
-30 IFTNSSTTNADMARP
+30 MARP

-127 STTQASNLTMGRVY
+127 PTSQASNLTMGRVY
-141 KSVIDKERQ
+141 KSVIDKERR
-150 GDYLGATVQ
+150 GEYLGGTVQ
-159 VVPHVIDEIKDRMAE
+159 VVPHVIDEIKEKMNDL
-174 QAKNGNLDVLITEIG
+174 AKNGNLDVLITEIG

-203 MRQMKL
+203 MRQLKL
-209 DMGDSNL
+209 ELGERNL

-223 VPYIKAASEL
+223 VPYIRAACEL

-244 LLGVGIQP
+244 LLETGIQP
-252 DILVCRSEKPLSR
+252 DILVCRSEKPLSKE
-265 DIKNKVGHF
+265 IKNKVGHF
-274 CNVNELDVIGLND
+274 CNVHDQDVIGLND
-287 CDTIYEVPLMLL
+287 CETIYEVPLILL
-299 QEKLDLRVLK
+299 KEQLDLRVMKKLALK
-309 KLGIKKYKE
+309 KFRE
-318 PNLEYWRDFC
+318 PNLENWREFC
-328 KKVKFPQDGEVTIG
+328 EKVKHPKDGEITIG

-353 YKSIIESFIH
+353 YKSIIEAFVH
-363 AGASNNVRVNV
+363 AGANNDVKVSVR
-374 KLLKAEDAELN
+374 LLRAEDAEN
-385 SFNFIK
+385 PAFNFAKTLDGI
-391 ELEGVSGIL
+391 SGLL

-408 GIEGKIRY
+408 GIEGKVQFIR
-416 IQYAREQSIP
+416 YARENNIP
-426 FLGICL
+426 FFGICL

-444 VCGLQDANST
+444 VCGMPEANST

-487 CIIKEGSKAHAVYQ
+487 CILREESKAYDVYR

-510 HRYEFNNAFRNTF
+510 HRYEFNNQYRKIF
-523 EECGMNFSGTSPN
+523 EEKGLIFSGTSPN
-536 GELIEII
+536 GDLVEII
-543 ELKDH
+543 ELKEH
-548 PWFVGVQFHPELKS
+548 RWFMGVQFHPELKS

-571 HGFVAAAKKHTKGS
+571 SGFVHAAKAYAADKRQLS
-585 HQIELSVDMPSF
+585 LDVEMPRLSAQEL
-597 IPFEK
+597 EN
-602 EDAE
+602 AG

>member
-1 MLPYAVVVNHLIFLS
+1 
-16 AMVPT
+16 
-21 RLCDKQIFL
+21 
-30 IFTNSSTTNADMARP
+30 MARP
-45 KNVKHIFV
+45 KNVKYIFV

-75 SRGLRVAI
+75 SRGLKVAI

-127 STTQASNLTMGRVY
+127 STSQTSNLTMGRVY
-141 KSVIDKERQ
+141 KSVIDKERN

-203 MRQMKL
+203 MRELKL
-209 DMGDSNL
+209 EMGDGNL
-216 LNIHLTF
+216 VNIHLTF
-223 VPYIKAASEL
+223 VPYIKAACEL

-252 DILVCRSEKPLSR
+252 DILVCRSEKQLSL
-265 DIKNKVGHF
+265 DVKNKVGHF
-274 CNVNELDVIGLND
+274 CNLNEQDVIGLSD

-309 KLGIKKYKE
+309 KLGMKGFKE
-318 PNLEYWRDFC
+318 PSLDYWRDFC
-328 KKVKFPQDGEVTIG
+328 NKVKFPKDGEVTIG

-363 AGASNNVRVNV
+363 AGASNNVKVKV
-374 KLLKAEDAELN
+374 KLLRAEDAELS
-385 SFNFIK
+385 SFDFAQ
-391 ELEGVSGIL
+391 ELAGVNGIL

-408 GIEGKIRY
+408 GIEGKIKY
-416 IQYAREQSIP
+416 IQYAREQNIP
-426 FLGICL
+426 FFGICL
-432 GMQCATIEFARN
+432 GMQCASIEFARN
-444 VCGLQDANST
+444 VCGLQEANST
-454 EFNKRTRFPVI
+454 EFNKRARFAII

-475 EKGGTMR
+475 EKGGSMR

-487 CIIKEGSKAHAVYQ
+487 CIITEGSKVHAVYE
-501 KFLINERHR
+501 KFLVNERHR
-510 HRYEFNNAFRNTF
+510 HRYEFNNDYRKTF
-523 EECGMNFSGTSPN
+523 EESGMVFSGTSPN
-536 GELIEII
+536 GELVEII

-548 PWFVGVQFHPELKS
+548 RWFVAVQFHPELKS

-571 HGFVAAAKKHTKGS
+571 HGFVAAAKEYADGAQFKDM
-585 HQIELSVDMPSF
+585 SVEMPSF
-597 IPFEK
+597 IP
-602 EDAE
+602 A

>member
-1 MLPYAVVVNHLIFLS
+1 
-16 AMVPT
+16 
-21 RLCDKQIFL
+21 
-30 IFTNSSTTNADMARP
+30 MARP

-68 SLGMLLK
+68 SLGLLLK

-127 STTQASNLTMGRVY
+127 PTSQASNLTMGRVY
-141 KSVIDKERQ
+141 KAVIDKERR
-150 GDYLGATVQ
+150 GEYLGGTVQ
-159 VVPHVIDEIKDRMAE
+159 VVPHVIDEIKEKMNDL
-174 QAKNGNLDVLITEIG
+174 AKNGGLDVLITEIG

-203 MRQMKL
+203 MRQLKL
-209 DMGDSNL
+209 ELGERNL

-223 VPYIKAASEL
+223 VPYIKAACEL

-244 LLGVGIQP
+244 LLETGIQP

-265 DIKNKVGHF
+265 EIKNKVGHF
-274 CNVNELDVIGLND
+274 CNVHEQDVIGLND
-287 CDTIYEVPLMLL
+287 CETIYEVPLMLL
-299 QEKLDLRVLK
+299 KEQLDLRVMK
-309 KLGIKKYKE
+309 KLGLKKFRE
-318 PNLEYWRDFC
+318 PNLSYWREFC
-328 KKVKFPQDGEVTIG
+328 DKVKHPKDGEITIG

-353 YKSIIESFIH
+353 YKSILESFIH
-363 AGASNNVRVNV
+363 AGASNDVKVSVR
-374 KLLKAEDAELN
+374 LLRAEDAEDP
-385 SFNFIK
+385 SFDLAK
-391 ELEGVSGIL
+391 TLEGVSGIL

-408 GIEGKIRY
+408 GIEGKVQFIR
-416 IQYAREQSIP
+416 YAREKNIP
-426 FLGICL
+426 FFGICL

-444 VCGLQDANST
+444 VCSMPEANST

-487 CIIKEGSKAHAVYQ
+487 CILKEDSKAYDVYR

-510 HRYEFNNAFRNTF
+510 HRYEFNNHYRKIF
-523 EECGMNFSGTSPN
+523 EEKGMMFSGTSPN
-536 GELIEII
+536 GDLVEIV

-548 PWFVGVQFHPELKS
+548 RWFVAVQFHPELKS

-571 HGFVAAAKKHTKGS
+571 SGFVAAAKEYAHGKRQLS
-585 HQIELSVDMPSF
+585 IEVEMPRLSA
-597 IPFEK
+597 
-602 EDAE
+602 AEMEEAN

>member
-1 MLPYAVVVNHLIFLS
+1 
-16 AMVPT
+16 
-21 RLCDKQIFL
+21 
-30 IFTNSSTTNADMARP
+30 MARP
-45 KNVKHIFV
+45 KNVKYIFV

-127 STTQASNLTMGRVY
+127 STSQTSNLTMGRVY
-141 KSVIDKERQ
+141 KSVIDKERS

-174 QAKNGNLDVLITEIG
+174 QARNGNLDVLITEIG

-203 MRQMKL
+203 MRELKL
-209 DMGDSNL
+209 EMGDGNL
-216 LNIHLTF
+216 VNIHLTF
-223 VPYIKAASEL
+223 VPYIKSASEL

-252 DILVCRSEKPLSR
+252 DILVCRSEKLLSR
-265 DIKNKVGHF
+265 EIKNKVGHF
-274 CNVNELDVIGLND
+274 CNLNEFDVIGLND
-287 CDTIYEVPLMLL
+287 CETIYEVPLTLL

-309 KLGIKKYKE
+309 KLGLKGFKE
-318 PNLEYWRDFC
+318 PSLDYWREFC
-328 KKVKFPQDGEVTIG
+328 NKVKFPKDGEVTIG

-353 YKSIIESFIH
+353 YKSILESFIH
-363 AGASNNVRVNV
+363 AGASNNVKVTV
-374 KLLKAEDAELN
+374 KLLKAEDAESATFDLA
-385 SFNFIK
+385 K
-391 ELEGVSGIL
+391 ELQGINGIL

-408 GIEGKIRY
+408 GIEGKIKY
-416 IQYAREQSIP
+416 IEYARVQNIP
-426 FLGICL
+426 FFGICL
-432 GMQCATIEFARN
+432 GMQCASIEFARN
-444 VCGLQDANST
+444 VCGMQEANST
-454 EFNKRTRFPVI
+454 EFNKRARFAVI

-475 EKGGTMR
+475 EKGGSMR

-487 CIIKEGSKAHAVYQ
+487 CIITEGSKAYAAYQ
-501 KFLINERHR
+501 KFLVNERHR
-510 HRYEFNNAFRNTF
+510 HRYEFNNDYRKSF
-523 EECGMNFSGTSPN
+523 EENGMIFSGTSPN
-536 GELIEII
+536 GELVEII

-548 PWFVGVQFHPELKS
+548 RWFVAVQFHPELKS
-562 RVQKVHPLF
+562 RVQKAHSLF
-571 HGFVAAAKKHTKGS
+571 HGFVAAAKEYARGA
-585 HQIELSVDMPSF
+585 HQLDLAVDMPSF
-597 IPFEK
+597 IPVYS
-602 EDAE
+602 DPVP

>member
-1 MLPYAVVVNHLIFLS
+1 
-16 AMVPT
+16 
-21 RLCDKQIFL
+21 
-30 IFTNSSTTNADMARP
+30 MARP

-68 SLGMLLK
+68 SLGLLLK
-75 SRGLRVAI
+75 SRGFCVAI

-127 STTQASNLTMGRVY
+127 STSQSSNLTMGRVY
-141 KSVIDKERQ
+141 KSVIDKERR
-150 GDYLGATVQ
+150 GEYLGGTVQ

-174 QAKNGNLDVLITEIG
+174 LAKNGNLDVLIAEIG

-209 DMGDSNL
+209 EMGERNL

-223 VPYIKAASEL
+223 VPYIKVASEL

-244 LLGVGIQP
+244 LLETGIQP
-252 DILVCRSEKPLSR
+252 DILVCRSEKPLSHE
-265 DIKNKVGHF
+265 IKSKVGHF
-274 CNVNELDVIGLND
+274 CNVNDLDVIGLND
-287 CDTIYEVPLMLL
+287 CETIYDVPLMLL
-299 QEKLDLRVLK
+299 QEKLDLRVMKRLGLK
-309 KLGIKKYKE
+309 KFKE
-318 PNLEYWRDFC
+318 PDLGYWQEFC
-328 KKVKFPQDGEVTIG
+328 DKVKHPQEGEITIG

-353 YKSIIESFIH
+353 YKSILESFVH
-363 AGASNNVRVNV
+363 AGASNDVRV
-374 KLLKAEDAELN
+374 KIRMLKAEDAEGTHFDLA
-385 SFNFIK
+385 K
-391 ELEGVSGIL
+391 ELEGISGIL

-416 IQYAREQSIP
+416 IRYAREQNVP
-426 FLGICL
+426 FFGICL

-444 VCGLQDANST
+444 VCGMADANST

-487 CIIKEGSKAHAVYQ
+487 CILKDGSKVHSVYG

-510 HRYEFNNAFRNTF
+510 HRYEFNNFFRKPF
-523 EECGMNFSGTSPN
+523 EDNGMVFSGTSPN
-536 GELIEII
+536 GELVEIVEI
-543 ELKDH
+543 SSLR
-548 PWFVGVQFHPELKS
+548 WFVGVQFHPELKS

-571 HGFVAAAKKHTKGS
+571 HGFVSAAKTFSSGKR
-585 HQIELSVDMPSF
+585 QMALSVDQPADDLPR
-597 IPFEK
+597 IEPEVG
-602 EDAE
+602 

>member
-1 MLPYAVVVNHLIFLS
+1 
-16 AMVPT
+16 
-21 RLCDKQIFL
+21 
-30 IFTNSSTTNADMARP
+30 MARP

-68 SLGMLLK
+68 SLGLLLK

-127 STTQASNLTMGRVY
+127 PTSQASNLTMGRVY
-141 KSVIDKERQ
+141 KAVIDKERR
-150 GDYLGATVQ
+150 GEYLGGTVQ
-159 VVPHVIDEIKDRMAE
+159 VVPHVIDEIKEKMNDL
-174 QAKNGNLDVLITEIG
+174 AKNGGLDVLITEIG

-203 MRQMKL
+203 MRQLKL
-209 DMGDSNL
+209 ELGERNL

-223 VPYIKAASEL
+223 VPYIKAACEL

-244 LLGVGIQP
+244 LLETGIQP

-265 DIKNKVGHF
+265 EIKNKVGHF
-274 CNVNELDVIGLND
+274 CNVHEQDVIGLND
-287 CDTIYEVPLMLL
+287 CETIYEVPLMLL
-299 QEKLDLRVLK
+299 KEQLDLRVMK
-309 KLGIKKYKE
+309 KLGLKKFKE
-318 PNLEYWRDFC
+318 PNLSYWKEFC
-328 KKVKFPQDGEVTIG
+328 DKVKHPKDGEITIG

-353 YKSIIESFIH
+353 YKSILESFIH
-363 AGASNNVRVNV
+363 AGASNDVKVTVR
-374 KLLKAEDAELN
+374 LLRAEDAEDP
-385 SFNFIK
+385 SFNLAK
-391 ELEGVSGIL
+391 ALDGVSGIL

-408 GIEGKIRY
+408 GIEGKVQFIR
-416 IQYAREQSIP
+416 YARENNIP

-444 VCGLQDANST
+444 VCSMPEANST

-487 CIIKEGSKAHAVYQ
+487 CILKEDSKAYDVYR

-510 HRYEFNNAFRNTF
+510 HRYEFNNHYRKIF
-523 EECGMNFSGTSPN
+523 EEKGMMFSGTSPN
-536 GELIEII
+536 GDLVEIV

-548 PWFVGVQFHPELKS
+548 RWFVAVQFHPELKS

-571 HGFVAAAKKHTKGS
+571 SGFVAAAKDYAQDKRQLS
-585 HQIELSVDMPSF
+585 LEVEMPRLSAAELEGAS
-597 IPFEK
+597 
-602 EDAE
+602 

>member
-1 MLPYAVVVNHLIFLS
+1 
-16 AMVPT
+16 
-21 RLCDKQIFL
+21 
-30 IFTNSSTTNADMARP
+30 MARP

-127 STTQASNLTMGRVY
+127 STSQSSNLTMGRVY
-141 KSVIDKERQ
+141 KSVIDKERR
-150 GDYLGATVQ
+150 GEYLGATVQ

-174 QAKNGNLDVLITEIG
+174 LAKNGNLDVLITEIG

-209 DMGDSNL
+209 EMGDRNM

-244 LLGVGIQP
+244 LLETGIQP

-265 DIKNKVGHF
+265 EIKNKVGHF
-274 CNVNELDVIGLND
+274 CNVNDLDVIGLND
-287 CDTIYEVPLMLL
+287 CDTIYDVPLLL
-299 QEKLDLRVLK
+299 LKEKLDLRVLK
-309 KLGIKKYKE
+309 KLGLKKYKE
-318 PNLEYWRDFC
+318 PNLEYWREFC
-328 KKVKFPQDGEVTIG
+328 NKIKFPEEGEVTIG

-353 YKSIIESFIH
+353 YKSILEAFIH
-363 AGASNNVRVNV
+363 AGASNNVKVNI
-374 KLLKAEDAELN
+374 KLLRAEDAEIN
-385 SFNFIK
+385 TFNLSK

-408 GIEGKIRY
+408 GIEGKINFIR
-416 IQYAREQSIP
+416 YAREKNVP
-426 FLGICL
+426 FFGICL

-487 CIIKEGSKAHAVYQ
+487 CIIKEGSMAHAVYQ

-510 HRYEFNNAFRNTF
+510 HRFEFNNTYRNSF
-523 EECGMNFSGTSPN
+523 EESGLIFSGTSPN
-536 GELIEII
+536 GELVEII

-548 PWFVGVQFHPELKS
+548 RWFVGVQFHPELKS

-571 HGFVAAAKKHTKGS
+571 HGFVAAAKAYVQGGR
-585 HQIELSVDMPSF
+585 QMELPVEQPSF
-597 IPFEK
+597 MPVEN
-602 EDAE
+602 EAGE

>member
-1 MLPYAVVVNHLIFLS
+1 
-16 AMVPT
+16 
-21 RLCDKQIFL
+21 
-30 IFTNSSTTNADMARP
+30 MARP

-68 SLGMLLK
+68 SLGLLLK

-127 STTQASNLTMGRVY
+127 STSQSSNLTMGRVY
-141 KSVIDKERQ
+141 KSVIDKERR
-150 GDYLGATVQ
+150 GEYLGATVQ

-174 QAKNGNLDVLITEIG
+174 LAKNGNLDVLITEIG

-209 DMGDSNL
+209 EMGERNL

-244 LLGVGIQP
+244 LLETGIQP

-265 DIKNKVGHF
+265 EIKNKVGHF
-274 CNVNELDVIGLND
+274 CNVNDLDVIGLND

-299 QEKLDLRVLK
+299 QEKLDLRVMK
-309 KLGIKKYKE
+309 KLGLKKFRE
-318 PNLEYWRDFC
+318 PDLSYWREFC
-328 KKVKFPQDGEVTIG
+328 NKVSHPQEGEVTIG

-353 YKSIIESFIH
+353 YKSIIESFVH
-363 AGASNNVRVNV
+363 AGASNNVRVNIR
-374 KLLKAEDAELN
+374 LLRAEDAEGK
-385 SFNFIK
+385 NFDFEK
-391 ELEGVSGIL
+391 ELEDVNGIL

-408 GIEGKIRY
+408 GIEGKIQY
-416 IQYAREQSIP
+416 IRFARERNIP
-426 FLGICL
+426 FFGICL

-444 VCGLQDANST
+444 VCGLHEANST

-487 CIIKEGSKAHAVYQ
+487 CILRDSTRAHAVYQ

-510 HRYEFNNAFRNTF
+510 HRYEFNNTFRKPF
-523 EECGMNFSGTSPN
+523 EDNGMIFSGTSPN
-536 GELIEII
+536 GELVEIV
-543 ELKDH
+543 EFRDH
-548 PWFVGVQFHPELKS
+548 RWFVGVQFHPELKS

-571 HGFVAAAKKHTKGS
+571 HGFVAAAKAFRQGER
-585 HQIELSVDMPSF
+585 QMELPVDQPSF
-597 IPFEK
+597 SAPDMASFEP
-602 EDAE
+602 AESRQEH

>member
-1 MLPYAVVVNHLIFLS
+1 
-16 AMVPT
+16 
-21 RLCDKQIFL
+21 
-30 IFTNSSTTNADMARP
+30 MARP

-53 TGGVISSLGK
+53 TGGVVSSLGK

-68 SLGMLLK
+68 SLGLLLK

-127 STTQASNLTMGRVY
+127 PTSQASNLTMGRVY
-141 KSVIDKERQ
+141 KTVIDRERQ
-150 GDYLGATVQ
+150 GDYLGGTVQ
-159 VVPHVIDEIKDRMAE
+159 VVPHVIDAIKEKMNE
-174 QAKNGNLDVLITEIG
+174 QGKGGALDVLITEIG

-209 DMGDSNL
+209 ELGPKNL
-216 LNIHLTF
+216 LNIHLTL
-223 VPYIKAASEL
+223 VPYIKAACEL

-244 LLGVGIQP
+244 LLETGIQP

-265 DIKNKVGHF
+265 EIKNKVGHF
-274 CNVNELDVIGLND
+274 CNLHESDVIGLSD
-287 CDTIYEVPLMLL
+287 CDTIYDVPLMLL
-299 QEKLDLRVLK
+299 NEQLDIRVLK
-309 KLGIKKYKE
+309 RLSIKKYSDPE
-318 PNLEYWRDFC
+318 LSYWRDFC
-328 KKVKFPQDGEVTIG
+328 KKVKHPGDGEVTIA

-353 YKSIIESFIH
+353 YKSILEALVH
-363 AGASNNVRVNV
+363 AGAVNNVKVNI
-374 KLLKAEDAELN
+374 KLVRAEDAEEN
-385 SFNFIK
+385 GGK
-391 ELEGVSGIL
+391 SGKFLKDVHGLL

-408 GIEGKIRY
+408 GIEGKISFIRH
-416 IQYAREQSIP
+416 AREQDIP

-444 VCGLQDANST
+444 VCGLTEANST
-454 EFNKRTRFPVI
+454 EFNKRCRQPVI
-465 DLMEHQKKVK
+465 DLMENQKKVK

-487 CIIKEGSKAHAVYQ
+487 CILKEKTKVHQAYD

-510 HRYEFNNAFRNTF
+510 HRYEFNNDYRELF
-523 EECGMNFSGTSPN
+523 ENNGMLFSGTSPN
-536 GELIEII
+536 NELVEII

-548 PWFVGVQFHPELKS
+548 RWFVGVQFHPELKS
-562 RVQKVHPLF
+562 RVRSPHPLF
-571 HGFVAAAKKHTKGS
+571 KGFVAAAKAYARGER
-585 HQIELSVDMPSF
+585 QLSLESVPL
-597 IPFEK
+597 PLE
-602 EDAE
+602 EPEQG

>member
-1 MLPYAVVVNHLIFLS
+1 
-16 AMVPT
+16 
-21 RLCDKQIFL
+21 
-30 IFTNSSTTNADMARP
+30 MARP
-45 KNVKHIFV
+45 KNVKYIFV

-75 SRGLRVAI
+75 SRGLKVAI

-127 STTQASNLTMGRVY
+127 STSQTSNLTMGRVY
-141 KSVIDKERQ
+141 KSVIDKERN

-203 MRQMKL
+203 MRELKL
-209 DMGDSNL
+209 EMGDGNL
-216 LNIHLTF
+216 VNIHLTF
-223 VPYIKAASEL
+223 VPYIKAACEL

-252 DILVCRSEKPLSR
+252 DILVCRSEKQLSL
-265 DIKNKVGHF
+265 DVKNKVGHF
-274 CNVNELDVIGLND
+274 CNLNEQDVIGLSD

-309 KLGIKKYKE
+309 KLGMKGFKE
-318 PNLEYWRDFC
+318 PSLDYWRDFC
-328 KKVKFPQDGEVTIG
+328 DKVKFPKDGEVTIG

-363 AGASNNVRVNV
+363 AGASNNVKVKV
-374 KLLKAEDAELN
+374 KLLRAEDAELS
-385 SFNFIK
+385 SFDFAQ
-391 ELEGVSGIL
+391 ELAGVNGIL

-408 GIEGKIRY
+408 GIEGKIKY
-416 IQYAREQSIP
+416 IQYAREQNIP
-426 FLGICL
+426 FFGICL
-432 GMQCATIEFARN
+432 GMQCASIEFARN
-444 VCGLQDANST
+444 VCGLQEANST
-454 EFNKRTRFPVI
+454 EFNKRARFAII

-475 EKGGTMR
+475 EKGGSMR

-487 CIIKEGSKAHAVYQ
+487 CIITEGSKVHAVYE
-501 KFLINERHR
+501 KFLVNERHR
-510 HRYEFNNAFRNTF
+510 HRYEFNNDYRKTF
-523 EECGMNFSGTSPN
+523 E
-536 GELIEII
+536 
-543 ELKDH
+543 
-548 PWFVGVQFHPELKS
+548 
-562 RVQKVHPLF
+562 
-571 HGFVAAAKKHTKGS
+571 
-585 HQIELSVDMPSF
+585 
-597 IPFEK
+597 
-602 EDAE
+602 

>member
-1 MLPYAVVVNHLIFLS
+1 
-16 AMVPT
+16 
-21 RLCDKQIFL
+21 
-30 IFTNSSTTNADMARP
+30 MARP
-45 KNVKHIFV
+45 KNVKYIFV

-127 STTQASNLTMGRVY
+127 STSQTSNLTMGRVY
-141 KSVIDKERQ
+141 KSVIDKERN

-209 DMGDSNL
+209 EMGDGNL
-216 LNIHLTF
+216 VNIHLTF

-252 DILVCRSEKPLSR
+252 DILVCRSEKQLSLE
-265 DIKNKVGHF
+265 IKNKVGHF
-274 CNVNELDVIGLND
+274 CNLNEQDVIGLSD
-287 CDTIYEVPLMLL
+287 CETIYEVPLMLL

-309 KLGIKKYKE
+309 KLGLKGFKA
-318 PNLEYWRDFC
+318 PALDYWQEFC
-328 KKVKFPQDGEVTIG
+328 NKVKYPKDGEVTIG

-363 AGASNNVRVNV
+363 AGASNNVKVNV
-374 KLLKAEDAELN
+374 RLLRAEDAELETF
-385 SFNFIK
+385 SFAK
-391 ELEGVSGIL
+391 ELNGVHGIL

-416 IQYAREQSIP
+416 IQYAREQNIP

-432 GMQCATIEFARN
+432 GMQCATIEFGRN
-444 VCGLQDANST
+444 VCGMPDANST
-454 EFNKRTRFPVI
+454 EFNKRARFSVI

-475 EKGGTMR
+475 EKGGSMR

-487 CIIKEGSKAHAVYQ
+487 CIITEGSKAHAVYQ
-501 KFLINERHR
+501 KFLVNERHR
-510 HRYEFNNAFRNTF
+510 HRYEFNNDYRKNF
-523 EECGMNFSGTSPN
+523 EENGMIFSGTSPN
-536 GELIEII
+536 GELVEIV
-543 ELKDH
+543 ELKNH
-548 PWFVGVQFHPELKS
+548 RWFVAVQFHPELKS

-571 HGFVAAAKKHTKGS
+571 HGFVAAAKDF
-585 HQIELSVDMPSF
+585 LSSERDIRVEMPSF
-597 IPFEK
+597 ISISPQTTP
-602 EDAE
+602 

>member
-1 MLPYAVVVNHLIFLS
+1 
-16 AMVPT
+16 
-21 RLCDKQIFL
+21 
-30 IFTNSSTTNADMARP
+30 MARP

-68 SLGMLLK
+68 SLGLLLK

-127 STTQASNLTMGRVY
+127 STSQASNLTMGRVY
-141 KSVIDKERQ
+141 KSVIDKERR
-150 GDYLGATVQ
+150 GEYLGGTVQ

-174 QAKNGNLDVLITEIG
+174 LAKNGNLDVLITEIG

-209 DMGDSNL
+209 EMGDRNL

-244 LLGVGIQP
+244 LLETGIQP

-265 DIKNKVGHF
+265 EIKNKVGHF
-274 CNVNELDVIGLND
+274 CNVNDLDVIGLND

-299 QEKLDLRVLK
+299 QEKLDLRVMK
-309 KLGIKKYKE
+309 KLGLKKFKE
-318 PNLEYWRDFC
+318 PNLSYWRDFC
-328 KKVKFPQDGEVTIG
+328 NKVKHPQEGEVTIG

-353 YKSIIESFIH
+353 YKSILESFVH
-363 AGASNNVRVNV
+363 AGASNNIRVNIR
-374 KLLKAEDAELN
+374 LLRAEDAEGK
-385 SFNFIK
+385 SFDIAK
-391 ELEGVSGIL
+391 ELE
-400 VAPGFGDR
+400 
-408 GIEGKIRY
+408 
-416 IQYAREQSIP
+416 
-426 FLGICL
+426 
-432 GMQCATIEFARN
+432 EFARN
-444 VCGLQDANST
+444 VCGMPDANST

-487 CIIKEGSKAHAVYQ
+487 CILKEGSRAHDVYQ

-510 HRYEFNNAFRNTF
+510 HRYEFSNAFRKPF
-523 EECGMNFSGTSPN
+523 EDAGMNFSGTSPN
-536 GELIEII
+536 GELVEIV

-548 PWFVGVQFHPELKS
+548 RWFVGVQFHPELKS

-571 HGFVAAAKKHTKGS
+571 HGFVAAAKEYSQGKR
-585 HQIELSVDMPSF
+585 QMELPVDRPVERSVDRLADMPSF
-597 IPFEK
+597 VPA
-602 EDAE
+602 AEGE